1 MGSDSILRIERTNY
15 VLAMVL
21 VILAVI
27 TRQSKDIV
35 LGVLVGSALTSVNFF
50 FLRKLIA
57 KWTADA
63 AAGKPGNA
71 QLLMMPKMIGLMG
84 AVMVCMLLLPLDVV
98 AFTVGFSIFIA
109 SIMTG
114 AIGSAVRGAP
124 ADSDSE
130 TNHG

>member
-1 MGSDSILRIERTNY
+1 VGSGSILRIERTNY

-35 LGVLVGSALTSVNFF
+35 LGVLVGSALTSINFF

-63 AAGKPGNA
+63 AAGKQGNA

-84 AVMVCMLLLPLDVV
+84 AVTVCMLFLPLNVI
-98 AFTVGFSIFIA
+98 AFTAGFSIFIV
-109 SIMTG
+109 SIMIE

-124 ADSDSE
+124 DSPDSE
-130 TNHG
+130 HNHG